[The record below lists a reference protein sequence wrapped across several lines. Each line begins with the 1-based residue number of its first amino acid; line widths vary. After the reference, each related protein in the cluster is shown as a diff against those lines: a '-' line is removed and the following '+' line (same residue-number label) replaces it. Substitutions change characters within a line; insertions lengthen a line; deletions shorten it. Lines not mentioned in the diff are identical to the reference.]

1 MKTSISKDQIILGI
15 FDCAISILSLWIA
28 VSLKNEQL
36 FIFTTYSLSITL
48 TCLSI
53 WPIGMLVGVYRP
65 LGKHLTRDYVKIIS
79 LNFLVYGAI
88 FSAACLLFYPS
99 GIPRSVGIIQPLI
112 AYGLTLLARIL
123 YEKFYAALSDKN
135 PVSKELPVAI
145 YGVGETGRMLYR
157 ALSKTKFKII
167 GFVDDEP
174 SLRGRSLFGCKIY
187 CSEDLTLLKEKGVLE
202 VYIAIPSL
210 SGERRRDIFQM
221 ITQQG
226 IKVKTV
232 PSLVELALGKA
243 NIATLRDLEVDDL
256 LGRSPVE
263 PSHQLMQS
271 DISGKV
277 VLVTGAGGSIGSE
290 LCRQILSLHPDNL
303 ILLDHNEFG
312 LFTIEQE
319 LLRQKEL
326 NQLSSNITSLLGNV
340 SNQNMIRNLLK
351 GSSVQSIFHAAAYKH
366 VHLVEE
372 NPFEGLKNNIL
383 GTLSIVRETISSSSV
398 NSFVLVSTDK
408 AVRPSNVMGLSK
420 RISELIVQCF
430 SNQAKTKNL
439 PKKFCSVR
447 FGNVL
452 GSAGS
457 VVPIFSKQIQNGG
470 PVTVTNKD
478 ATRYFMTIPEAA
490 SLVIQAG
497 AMADGGD
504 TFLLD
509 MGEPVKIVDLALRM
523 IELSGT
529 VPTFSEPVDGEIQI
543 KFTGLKLGEKLHEE
557 LVINSELM
565 PTSHS
570 RISRISEPLVPC
582 DELLEACERLSNASY
597 ENESSTLIDDFY
609 SLVSKEASV

>member
-1 MKTSISKDQIILGI
+1 
-15 FDCAISILSLWIA
+15 
-28 VSLKNEQL
+28 
-36 FIFTTYSLSITL
+36 
-48 TCLSI
+48 
-53 WPIGMLVGVYRP
+53 
-65 LGKHLTRDYVKIIS
+65 
-79 LNFLVYGAI
+79 
-88 FSAACLLFYPS
+88 
-99 GIPRSVGIIQPLI
+99 
-112 AYGLTLLARIL
+112 
-123 YEKFYAALSDKN
+123 
-135 PVSKELPVAI
+135 
-145 YGVGETGRMLYR
+145 
-157 ALSKTKFKII
+157 
-167 GFVDDEP
+167 
-174 SLRGRSLFGCKIY
+174 
-187 CSEDLTLLKEKGVLE
+187 
-202 VYIAIPSL
+202 
-210 SGERRRDIFQM
+210 
-221 ITQQG
+221 
-226 IKVKTV
+226 
-232 PSLVELALGKA
+232 
-243 NIATLRDLEVDDL
+243 
-256 LGRSPVE
+256 
-263 PSHQLMQS
+263 
-271 DISGKV
+271 
-277 VLVTGAGGSIGSE
+277 
-290 LCRQILSLHPDNL
+290 
-303 ILLDHNEFG
+303 LLDHNEFG

-351 GSSVQSIFHAAAYKH
+351 GLSVQSIFHAAAYKH
-366 VHLVEE
+366 VHVVEE

-430 SNQAKTKNL
+430 SNQAKTENL

-497 AMADGGD
+497 ALADGGD

-543 KFTGLKLGEKLHEE
+543 NPSLNFEIVSRSIRGL
-557 LVINSELM
+557 
-565 PTSHS
+565 
-570 RISRISEPLVPC
+570 
-582 DELLEACERLSNASY
+582 
-597 ENESSTLIDDFY
+597 
-609 SLVSKEASV
+609 